1 MTTSQQPKV
10 SVLMPVWNAE
20 RYLAGAIESILTQTF
35 ANFELLIID
44 DGSTDRTPI
53 VIRDYHDHRIR
64 RIENEKNI
72 GITKSLNLGLE
83 QVRGEYVARMDADD
97 ISSPQRLARQVECLD
112 ANPQVALVTSR
123 TSKVDARGARLDVI
137 QTPVESEVLRRRLR
151 IGNCIAH
158 GSVMM
163 RTDALR
169 SIGGYDESMERAQD
183 YDLWLRLSE
192 RHDLMSLPETLY
204 AWREHDDSVAGR
216 GLEEQQRFA
225 ERARRAARTRWAT
238 KLVSEVN
245 AETVS
250 IERGARRTL
259 DLLREE
265 ETLLPTSGRV
275 KTLLARAWRRLP
287 RLHMRWYEIT
297 HLDAL
302 ERLERVLAACVSG
315 WQGPEETARALAT
328 CIVELDQ
335 ARRVA
340 PSRGSQ

>member
-163 RTDALR
+163 RTDAL
-169 SIGGYDESMERAQD
+169 
-183 YDLWLRLSE
+183 
-192 RHDLMSLPETLY
+192 PETLY

-275 KTLLARAWRRLP
+275 TTLLARAWRRLP